1 MPMRPMRPMRVGE
14 TVDAAVALCRA
25 NFKAFAAIVA
35 FVTVPLEFMQQLFT
49 RGAYAGFPMMTEP
62 SQNIGPP
69 STAVLVATGILSIV
83 GLLVVRPFLTAA
95 MIRAIS
101 AAYLGE
107 PVNVGEVYRFAL
119 RCFRSILWVL
129 FLQILALAA
138 AGLGLALLAMVFAQ
152 LDVTVLTIIV
162 AIGAVAV
169 IAVLY
174 VRWVLATAA
183 VVVENARGTKA
194 LGRSWELTRS
204 GFWRLVGTLLLA
216 TLLASIVGGILDVV
230 PTVIGAIL
238 PAGWLWRA
246 AGGVLSAIVTTPF
259 VTAVTVLLYFD
270 ARVRREGLDI
280 SLMLR
285 EIVATP

>member
-1 MPMRPMRPMRVGE
+1 MPMRPMRVAE

-35 FVTVPLEFMQQLFT
+35 FVTVPLEFLQQLFT
-49 RGAYAGFPMMTEP
+49 RGAYAGFPMVTEA

-69 STAVLVATGILSIV
+69 SSAVVIAVAILSIAGV
-83 GLLVVRPFLTAA
+83 LVVRPFLTAA

-119 RCFRSILWVL
+119 RRFRSILWVL
-129 FLQILALAA
+129 LLQILALAG
-138 AGLGLALLAMVFAQ
+138 AGIGLVLLATVFARV
-152 LDVTVLTIIV
+152 DVVVLTVLV
-162 AIGAVAV
+162 MIGAVAL

-183 VVVENARGTKA
+183 VVVEDARGTKA

-216 TLLASIVGGILDVV
+216 SLLASIVGGILDVV
-230 PTVIGAIL
+230 PTVIGAIV
-238 PAGWLWRA
+238 PAGWLLRA

-285 EIVATP
+285 EIVATQ

>member
-1 MPMRPMRPMRVGE
+1 MPMRPMRVGE

-25 NFKAFAAIVA
+25 NFKAFASIVA
-35 FVTVPLEFMQQLFT
+35 FVTVPLEFLQQLST
-49 RGAYAGFPMMTEP
+49 RGSYAGFGMVTEP
-62 SQNIGPP
+62 SQNIEPP
-69 STAVLVATGILSIV
+69 SGAVVIATVILSIV
-83 GLLVVRPFLTAA
+83 GVLVVRPFLTAA

-119 RCFRSILWVL
+119 HRFRSIVWVL
-129 FLQILALAA
+129 LLQILALVG
-138 AGLGLALLAMVFAQ
+138 AGIGLVLLGTIFAQ
-152 LDVTVLTIIV
+152 LDVIVLTVLV
-162 AIGAVAV
+162 VIGAVVA

-174 VRWVLATAA
+174 VRWVLGTA
-183 VVVENARGTKA
+183 VVVVEDARGTKA

-216 TLLASIVGGILDVV
+216 SLLASIVGGILEVV
-230 PTVIGAIL
+230 PTVIGTL
-238 PAGWLWRA
+238 VPAGWVLRA
-246 AGGVLSAIVTTPF
+246 VGGVLSAIVTTPF

-270 ARVRREGLDI
+270 ARIRREGLDI

-285 EIVATP
+285 EIVARP